1 MATIVGANIGMGL
14 VVAGGI
20 LVIIMGLILSRPLA
34 KNVLRYLDRN
44 GFQ

>member
-1 MATIVGANIGMGL
+1 MGL

-20 LVIIMGLILSRPLA
+20 AMIIIGLVLSRPLA
-34 KNVLRYLDRN
+34 KNVLHYLDRN